1 MNIERRKKE
10 IKKNLIIVLVAIT
23 SILIGVLGSYFIFN
37 NSNKLEVR
45 YENPLPK
52 QEKSEGLRGVYD
64 IDKNINEKTID
75 NYLDRSDTVYRDV
88 RMLMDSATWENKG
101 GERELTGFVD
111 GFEFFESIK
120 EKYGDYYNLYTF
132 ETWYNEENAKLIYSF
147 AESMG
152 DKVTGVPYTI
162 IGDK

>member
-1 MNIERRKKE
+1 MN
-10 IKKNLIIVLVAIT
+10 
-23 SILIGVLGSYFIFN
+23 
-37 NSNKLEVR
+37 
-45 YENPLPK
+45 
-52 QEKSEGLRGVYD
+52 
-64 IDKNINEKTID
+64 
-75 NYLDRSDTVYRDV
+75 
-88 RMLMDSATWENKG
+88 SATWENKG